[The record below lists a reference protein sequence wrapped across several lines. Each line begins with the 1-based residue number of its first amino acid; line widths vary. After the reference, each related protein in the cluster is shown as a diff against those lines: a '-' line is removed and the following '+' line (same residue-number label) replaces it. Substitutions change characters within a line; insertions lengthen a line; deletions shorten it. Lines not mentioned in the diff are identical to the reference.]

1 MNTSYTHIR
10 DIIERIKREGFE
22 EVHETD
28 VKEYVW
34 DIIGIIGTPT
44 LLEDNTT
51 EIEVKQY
58 RGQLPMNFYS
68 LADGG
73 IRDKDTGTMF
83 RKSTDVFH
91 KLNRQKD
98 LSQEINQVYTSVEY
112 EDETPQIGTSLIAT
126 TSQNVNPQDYTYTMQ
141 RGVIFIPFEEKTL
154 EITYKAF
161 PIFED
166 NTPKI
171 PDDPK
176 IIRAVVG
183 FVIQKIAKRMLLQ
196 GTLDYRIY
204 QTLEQDY
211 LFDVASARSKSL
223 TLNATELENFKNRVL
238 SLTPRPIEFRTG
250 RRFQGEDSL

>member
-22 EVHETD
+22 EVHEAD
-28 VKEYVW
+28 VKEYIW

-58 RGQLPMNFYS
+58 RGQLPVDFYS

-73 IRDKDTGTMF
+73 IRDKETGAMF

-91 KLNRQKD
+91 KLNRQQD
-98 LSQEINQVYTSVEY
+98 HSQEINQTFTSVEY
-112 EDETPQIGTSLIAT
+112 EDDTPLTGTSVIAT
-126 TSQNVNPQDYTYTMQ
+126 TGKRFNPQDFTYTME
-141 RGVIFIPFEEKTL
+141 RGMIFIPFEEKTL
-154 EITYKAF
+154 EITYRAF

-176 IIRAVVG
+176 IIRAIVG
-183 FVIQKIAKRMLLQ
+183 FIIHKIAKKMLLQ

-204 QTLEQDY
+204 QTLETDY

-223 TLNATELENFKNRVL
+223 TLNATELENFKNRLL
-238 SLTPRPIEFRTG
+238 SLTPRSIEFRTG